1 MPEKANDDVCSN
13 PSFVAH
19 FDSRARSSEAM
30 AEPAA
35 GLPSLVPADG
45 DEVRVKTGGK
55 IRDYVSYVIDRLQV
69 RSPDPSLGFADVRA
83 ETRAIRSF
91 T

>member
-1 MPEKANDDVCSN
+1 
-13 PSFVAH
+13 
-19 FDSRARSSEAM
+19 M
-30 AEPAA
+30 AQPAVPP
-35 GLPSLVPADG
+35 PSLSVDG
-45 DEVRVKTGGK
+45 DEVRVKTGGR